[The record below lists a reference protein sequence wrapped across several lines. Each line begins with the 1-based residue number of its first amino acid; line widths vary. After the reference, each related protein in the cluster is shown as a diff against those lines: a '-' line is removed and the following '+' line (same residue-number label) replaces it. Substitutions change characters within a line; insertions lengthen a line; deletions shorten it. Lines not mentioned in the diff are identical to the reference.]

1 VRWFYVCIIA
11 GALMPLILQKDLSE
25 LKVISY
31 ILFVSL
37 FLFVFVNAGE
47 LLFDGRFVA
56 VSPGKHFWIPTWN
69 LELIQALSITLV
81 AYSYQ
86 QNVFPIYSS
95 LKNKNNEEYAKVSW
109 YGLLVTFVIYIVVAI
124 ISILM
129 FGTEIMS
136 SVLDNIGLEYINNTS
151 TGNKFVEAYI
161 VQISFMIVIACHIP
175 FIFFSGKEG
184 LCILIDELDRKSISN
199 TLWHKL

>member
-1 VRWFYVCIIA
+1 
-11 GALMPLILQKDLSE
+11 M
-25 LKVISY
+25 
-31 ILFVSL
+31 SL

-47 LLFDGRFVA
+47 LLFDSRFVA

-95 LKNKNNEEYAKVSW
+95 LKNKNNEEYGKVSW
-109 YGLLVTFVIYIVVAI
+109 YGLLVTFTIYIAVAI

-136 SVLDNIGLEYINNTS
+136 SVLDNIGLEYINNTT

-161 VQISFMIVIACHIP
+161 V
-175 FIFFSGKEG
+175 
-184 LCILIDELDRKSISN
+184 
-199 TLWHKL
+199 